1 MTKPGLFELEAVVV
15 GQPKRSWWRRY
26 SGPDLTVSS
35 LEGVPLALV
44 THIDD
49 TLSLLTEVSGEHVVR
64 IERRA
69 RFGPFEQFAPTSFH
83 FVDAAGREVGTAG
96 TRGLV
101 RTRQLSLRTEQGR
114 RLLLTRLGNLGLEW
128 RLTETATETETGKGT
143 GKGTGTGT
151 GTGTDPEDSPDQ
163 GPVPEAL
170 GRVTVST
177 VDRWVGL
184 QQYVVELGPGLGASE
199 RLTVVASVVC
209 LHLLRRPPGGG
220 GPA

>member
-1 MTKPGLFELEAVVV
+1 MTEPGLFELEAVVV

-35 LEGVPLALV
+35 LEGIPLALV
-44 THIDD
+44 AHIDD
-49 TLSLLTEVSGEHVVR
+49 TLSLLSEVSGEDVVR
-64 IERRA
+64 IERRT

-83 FVDAAGREVGTAG
+83 FVDAAGHEVGTAG

-101 RTRQLSLRTEQGR
+101 KTRQLSLSTEQGR
-114 RLLLTRLGNLGLEW
+114 RLFLTRRGNLGLEW
-128 RLTETATETETGKGT
+128 RLTETETDLE
-143 GKGTGTGT
+143 
-151 GTGTDPEDSPDQ
+151 ESPDQ
-163 GPVPEAL
+163 SPAPEPL
-170 GRVTVST
+170 GRVTAST

-184 QQYVVELGPGLGASE
+184 QQYVVELGSGLGVSE